1 MGALNGSLSSF
12 TLGVTECSSFCFS
25 SLELGVSRSNLHPQL
40 QARDILHMSPI
51 IISMQEGYILDN
63 WVILLILVHTGN
75 FQFLAVFHKLATNEQ
90 GLLPKT
96 SKI

>member
-1 MGALNGSLSSF
+1 
-12 TLGVTECSSFCFS
+12 
-25 SLELGVSRSNLHPQL
+25 L
-40 QARDILHMSPI
+40 QT
-51 IISMQEGYILDN
+51 YK

-75 FQFLAVFHKLATNEQ
+75 LQFLAIFHKLAANEQ